1 LEIFLVVGFKEV
13 VFDRVLYYYGRPS
26 TGRSGWVVCVVGGI
40 VREAEVTF
48 CGEMRLR
55 DDEDVNFM
63 RKKKHLNFV
72 SVS

>member
-1 LEIFLVVGFKEV
+1 LVVGIKEV
-13 VFDRVLYYYGRPS
+13 VFDRVLDYYGRPS

-48 CGEMRLR
+48 CGEMHLR
-55 DDEDVNFM
+55 GEDVNVM